1 MDLERIT
8 RDGYALRRVLGA
20 ERKAAQH
27 FIVTHHYGQSDGGS
41 GYLYAAIAPDG
52 SIAGACL
59 IGPASSMAAERA
71 ILDPPWRVWTC
82 KRLVCL
88 DSCPVP
94 ESQLLWY
101 ALRQTANQ
109 IGSTF
114 GCVSYADPVA
124 RDARTGLPLGGKVY
138 AAANHLYIGLTS
150 QPRYALLDE
159 HGRMRSS
166 RQGKV
171 TLGRRSLPEGWHMQ
185 KIPPARVWLAVVTPE
200 VVTDNGVARPTTRRW
215 RKRQWRTCLQALN
228 PKRRAAAQQW
238 IGDAALRDAI
248 VAGQA
253 TPIAAPTQRTENA
266 GLQPAHYAGAQ
277 LNRTAGPV
285 WVPFVWQD
293 ELVLEGYITDET
305 TAHRQYAPRLHQLGQ
320 QPQST

>member
-1 MDLERIT
+1 
-8 RDGYALRRVLGA
+8 
-20 ERKAAQH
+20 
-27 FIVTHHYGQSDGGS
+27 
-41 GYLYAAIAPDG
+41 
-52 SIAGACL
+52 
-59 IGPASSMAAERA
+59 MAAERA

-159 HGRMRSS
+159 HGRMRSVAS
-166 RQGKV
+166 GQGHAWQA
-171 TLGRRSLPEGWHMQ
+171 L
-185 KIPPARVWLAVVTPE
+185 PARGLAHAEDPARSRVAHGRDAVNVTE
-200 VVTDNGVARPTTRRW
+200 NGVARPTTRRW
-215 RKRQWRTCLQALN
+215 RKGQWRACWQALN

-293 ELVLEGYITDET
+293 ELVLEGDITDDT
-305 TAHRQYAPRLHQLGQ
+305 RAHHQYAPRLHRLGQ